1 LRAIDTTTVSRNF
14 SVPHGSLT
22 RIVFWQV
29 LDYSKLEHSVNQDV
43 VVEAAPFHLSQVC
56 DELLDVVVAR
66 AASRKVKF
74 IFEDWSPIPFLV
86 GDKFRLRQVLI
97 NLADNAV
104 KFCPDENGI
113 VVVSVTSEPIDN
125 GTIMVQI
132 DVTDNGIGIAEK
144 KRDLIFQPFSQVGA
158 QIHACICQSPGSTI
172 QKHP

>member
-1 LRAIDTTTVSRNF
+1 M
-14 SVPHGSLT
+14 
-22 RIVFWQV
+22 
-29 LDYSKLEHSVNQDV
+29 
-43 VVEAAPFHLSQVC
+43 VEAAPFHISQVC

-74 IFEDWSPIPFLV
+74 IYETWTPIPFLV

-132 DVTDNGIGIAEK
+132 DVTDNGIGISEK
-144 KRDLIFQPFSQVGA
+144 KRDLIFQPFSQVRANPQGA
-158 QIHACICQSPGSTI
+158 IVQGPPLNCPGPTLEIHNSQPACRTTHKTMTRTDDARRCATLN
-172 QKHP
+172 KLCLHCRKR